1 MWNNEQRQEVRH
13 MTEAK
18 YRITMKVLGSVENL
32 KERTY
37 EGSAQGAFVIMSA
50 WMQDAQIVANII
62 RDVVYVNMTD
72 KDEHNP
78 RGCDLIGYVDP
89 CEKQ

>member
-1 MWNNEQRQEVRH
+1 

-18 YRITMKVLGSVENL
+18 YRITMRVLGSVENL

-37 EGSAQGAFVIMSA
+37 EGSAQGAFVIMNA

-62 RDVVYVNMTD
+62 RDVVCVSMTN

-78 RGCDLIGYVDP
+78 RGCDLVGYFDP
-89 CEKQ
+89 REKQ

>member
-1 MWNNEQRQEVRH
+1 

-18 YRITMKVLGSVENL
+18 YRIRMKVLGSEENL

-62 RDVVYVNMTD
+62 GDVVCVNMTD
-72 KDEHNP
+72 KDKHNP
-78 RGCDLIGYVDP
+78 GGCNLIGYFDP
-89 CEKQ
+89 QEKQ